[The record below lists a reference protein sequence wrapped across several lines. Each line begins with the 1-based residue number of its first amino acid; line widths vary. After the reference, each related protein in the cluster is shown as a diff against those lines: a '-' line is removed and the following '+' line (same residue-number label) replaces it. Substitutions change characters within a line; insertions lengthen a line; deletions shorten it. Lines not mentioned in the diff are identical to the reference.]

1 MAKVTG
7 IGMAAGDASRITL
20 ESMLLN
26 SAETETGHFK
36 KGFLILL
43 NDDDGQYLVGYRNA
57 GLKMSEAL
65 ALVEAVKTMI
75 LADMGYLPSE

>member
-26 SAETETGHFK
+26 SAETETSHFK

-43 NDDDGQYLVGYRNA
+43 NDDDQYLVGYRNA

-65 ALVEAVKTMI
+65 ALVETVKTMI